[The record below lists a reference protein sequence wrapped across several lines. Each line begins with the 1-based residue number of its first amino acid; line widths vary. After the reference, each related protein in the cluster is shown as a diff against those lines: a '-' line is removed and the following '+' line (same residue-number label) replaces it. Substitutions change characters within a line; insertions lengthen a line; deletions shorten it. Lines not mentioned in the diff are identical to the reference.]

1 MSAPTMP
8 ARTVP
13 AAEVAPGLDALHAEL
28 LTRRLTADHDVMVHE
43 FLDIDPDIANRDY
56 PPMPNARREVAR

>member
-1 MSAPTMP
+1 MP

-13 AAEVAPGLDALHAEL
+13 AAEVAPGLDALHARLMAEGVKDEL
-28 LTRRLTADHDVMVHE
+28 LVQVHE

-56 PPMPNARREVAR
+56 PPMPNARRVVSQ